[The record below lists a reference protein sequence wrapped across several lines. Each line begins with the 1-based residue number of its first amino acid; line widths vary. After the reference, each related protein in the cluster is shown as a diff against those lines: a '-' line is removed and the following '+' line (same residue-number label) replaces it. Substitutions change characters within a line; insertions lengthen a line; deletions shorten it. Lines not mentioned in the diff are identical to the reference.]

1 MRSLWSTKY
10 TASEKNLSQNNAALN
25 ASLLCGNDYTQ
36 IYGAY
41 MSTSLLSNVFANT
54 VATAVS
60 RVPLPTI
67 WTAGSIQQRILIM
80 GVILAVLSNVL
91 FGVLYAYS
99 SFLAPLSGTQVFIW
113 RMLAMWAVLIG
124 YLWVSGSFGLH
135 INKLK
140 ALRTVKQWAW
150 LLLPTPIFLSQLWLF
165 VWAPVNGQGVQTAM
179 GYFLFPLMMVI
190 FGCILFGEKLSR
202 LQWLAVALAVL
213 GVGSEIVRTQS
224 VSWATLWVCGTYPI
238 YYILRRMQGI
248 GAITGLLVD
257 LTIFAPFALAYL
269 FLFEPSSLTLVTGS
283 GFFIAM
289 LAGLGLLSVLAMKTN
304 IDASQMLPVNV
315 YGMMSYLEPALLFI
329 LAITILGNPFESA
342 IIYSYGLIWLGIA
355 CLIVH
360 GVRQFRQAH
369 RNIQLKKMAEAV

>member
-1 MRSLWSTKY
+1 MSI
-10 TASEKNLSQNNAALN
+10 
-25 ASLLCGNDYTQ
+25 Q

-41 MSTSLLSNVFANT
+41 MSTSMLSTVFANT
-54 VATAVS
+54 LANTVS
-60 RVPLPTI
+60 RLPLPAI
-67 WTAGSIQQRILIM
+67 WTASSTQQRTLIV
-80 GVILAVLSNVL
+80 GVVLAILSNVL

-124 YLWVSGSFGLH
+124 YLFISGNFGLH

-140 ALRTVKQWAW
+140 ALRTIKQWAW

-190 FGCILFGEKLSR
+190 FGCVIFGEKLSR
-202 LQWLAVALAVL
+202 LQWLAVTLAVL
-213 GVGSEIVRTQS
+213 GVANEIVRTQS

-248 GAITGLLVD
+248 GAVTGLMVD

-269 FLFEPSSLTLVTGS
+269 FFVAPSSLILVTGS
-283 GFFIAM
+283 GFFIVM

-304 IDASQMLPVNV
+304 IDASQMLPVNL
-315 YGMMSYLEPALLFI
+315 YGMLSYLEPALLFI
-329 LAITILGNPFESA
+329 LAITVLGNPFESA
-342 IIYSYGLIWLGIA
+342 MIYSYGLIWLGIA
-355 CLIVH
+355 CLMVH
-360 GVRQFRQAH
+360 GIRQFRRAH
-369 RNIQLKKMAEAV
+369 KNVQMTKMANAA